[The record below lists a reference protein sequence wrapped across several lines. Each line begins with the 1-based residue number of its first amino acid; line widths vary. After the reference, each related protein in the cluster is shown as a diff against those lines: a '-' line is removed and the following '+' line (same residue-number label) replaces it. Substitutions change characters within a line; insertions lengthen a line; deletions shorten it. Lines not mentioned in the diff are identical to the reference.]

1 MYEDGLMLVCPM
13 HAQEWSKNQV
23 AVDSEA
29 KSVTHDSNGNVLED
43 GDDVVIIKKCRYVVT
58 RGTFSLTS

>member
-1 MYEDGLMLVCPM
+1 M

-43 GDDVVIIKKCRYVVT
+43 GDDVVVIKEC
-58 RGTFSLTS
+58 LTSAPMEQTSQIA

>member
-1 MYEDGLMLVCPM
+1 M
-13 HAQEWSKNQV
+13 HAHEWSKNQV

-43 GDDVVIIKKCRYVVT
+43 GDDVVIIKECRYVVT